1 MDLPDLTSL
10 TVVQLWTYLI
20 AIAAVDVVFNVV
32 LAILGGTFSSAYLLE
47 YLRSHV
53 VLRVFVIGALGAVG
67 HGLPALGFPEIP
79 AATLAATGSLALYV
93 VETVGSLIAA
103 SKSFQARNDKGDGA

>member
-1 MDLPDLTSL
+1 MELPDLTNL
-10 TVVQLWTYLI
+10 TLVQLWTYLI

-32 LAILGGTFSSAYLLE
+32 IAILGGTFSSQYLLE

-53 VLRVFVIGALGAVG
+53 VMRVFVIGTLGAVG
-67 HGLPALGFPEIP
+67 HGIPAAGIPEIP

-103 SKSFQARNDKGDGA
+103 SQKFRAQPPEG